1 MHQTSPQSP
10 AHGRPTPLP
19 LALALTW
26 LSSLTTVAFMMGI
39 FFVAE
44 RAYAFTRADNLLLG
58 LALGVTYV
66 PGAMLV
72 GPALQRLARAV
83 PWISTRAVLAA
94 IMLALAVCAAA
105 PWAFRGHTLAIWIA
119 APAFNAVNGALWP
132 VVESYLSGAR
142 RGDVLRRAT
151 GWFNICWSSAGVAAG
166 FLIAPVLEHD
176 PLAVPALAA
185 LIQLASCLLVIPL
198 AAEPPRH
205 LADAHPHPPVYERLL
220 AACRWLLPTSYVL
233 SYCLAPMLPDLVKS
247 LGVPSQWQAPLAWTW
262 QVSRFAIFALF
273 FAWGGWHGRWLPV
286 RLAVGLL
293 LAGFAGTVL
302 AGSPLILAVGL
313 TLFGA
318 GMGAVYSAAIY
329 YAMEVGAAE
338 VEAGGVHESL
348 IGVGYTLGPLGGIA
362 AGSVAPTLGVTAQQ
376 ATAVLLAAVAAA
388 GVAGAW
394 AWSKRSGSDDA

>member
-1 MHQTSPQSP
+1 MTSPPPRIKPS
-10 AHGRPTPLP
+10 GRPTPLP

-39 FFVAE
+39 FFVAQ
-44 RAYAFTRADNLLLG
+44 RAYGFTRADNLMLG

-72 GPALQRLARAV
+72 GPALRRLAAAV
-83 PWISTRAVLAA
+83 PWISTRTVLAG
-94 IMLALAVCAAA
+94 IMIALAACAAA
-105 PWAFRGHTLAIWIA
+105 PWVFEGHALAVWIA

-142 RGDVLRRAT
+142 RGDALRRAT
-151 GWFNICWSSAGVAAG
+151 GWFNVCWSSAGVAAG
-166 FLIAPVLEHD
+166 LLIAPVLEWS
-176 PLAVPALAA
+176 PLAVPAFAA
-185 LIQLASCLLVIPL
+185 LVQVASCLLVVLLP
-198 AAEPPRH
+198 AEPPKH
-205 LADAHPHPPVYERLL
+205 LTDAHPHPPVYERLL

-233 SYCLAPMLPDLVKS
+233 SYCLAPMLPDLVRAM
-247 LGVPSQWQAPLAWTW
+247 GVPSVWEAPLAWTW
-262 QVSRFAIFALF
+262 QGSRFAVFALF
-273 FAWGGWHGRWLPV
+273 FAWGGWHGRWLPI

-293 LAGFAGTVL
+293 LAGFAVTLL
-302 AGSPLILAVGL
+302 AGSPLALVLGL
-313 TLFGA
+313 TLFGI

-348 IGVGYTLGPLGGIA
+348 IGVGYTLGPLGGLA
-362 AGSVAPTLGVTAQQ
+362 AGSIAEPLAATPQQ
-376 ATAVLLAAVAAA
+376 ATAGLLAVVATA

-394 AWSKRSGSDDA
+394 AWSRRSPVTDA